1 VEDKLINST
10 NITQNILTAEQS
22 VLHIWGEHPLSGEVK
37 ISGAKN
43 SALVV
48 MAGSLLCSRGCRL
61 RNMPG
66 LVDVDK
72 MCQILE
78 ALGVKI
84 ERNGE
89 VIDLDTTGFNCH
101 TPPFELVS
109 KLRAAFFMI
118 GPILA
123 RLGVAKVPL
132 PGGCSIGS
140 RPVELHVRGL
150 QAMGAHVE
158 IEHGIVNAY
167 VKGSNNRLRG
177 AKIYLDYPSVGA
189 TETLMMAATLADGE
203 TILENAAREPEVIDL
218 ANFCISIGAQI
229 IGAGTERIT
238 IVGVKELHSTEYSII
253 PDRIEAATFLVAGA
267 ITNSEISMFPVIPE
281 HLTAAIAKLQQIGAN
296 VVMDAP
302 DRLRVIP
309 TSKLRGTD
317 IETLPYPAFPTDMQ
331 AQFMAL
337 LAISEG
343 NSVITETVFE
353 NRLQHVAEL
362 KRMGANIKV
371 KGNHAIVEGVTHL
384 SGATVTATDLR
395 ASAALVL
402 AGLAAHGKTTIQGL
416 HHLDRGYD
424 CLEAKM
430 RNLGAKIERVRIE
443 TDGKIVIS
451 HIELNTGLRI
461 SDAASQAANP
471 ALDRAII
478 KVLNSYYYA
487 THSSPAINAI
497 TFQKDIDLAESITGN
512 TFTEAEIVDLNERT
526 NQHRLEFRKQLLQE
540 SLDVSEVAK
549 LLGYTEK
556 VVVELG
562 TNDILLSISD
572 EDRLLFPIFQFD
584 NTQSDQLV
592 NGLQEVLKALQI
604 SGIAKLSWLTSRN
617 PYLGLSTP
625 IEALKQGQKDLVI
638 REAAEVGVC

>member
-1 VEDKLINST
+1 MST
-10 NITQNILTAEQS
+10 TEQS
-22 VLHIWGEHPLSGEVK
+22 VIHIWGQNPLSGEVK

-48 MAGSLLCSRGCRL
+48 MAGALLCSSECRL
-61 RNMPG
+61 QNIPG

-72 MCQILE
+72 MCQIIE

-84 ERNGE
+84 QRNGE
-89 VIDLDTTGFNCH
+89 ILDFDTTDFNCY

-109 KLRAAFFMI
+109 KLRAAFFAI

-132 PGGCSIGS
+132 PGGCSIGA

-167 VKGSNNRLRG
+167 VTGSSKRLQG

-203 TILENAAREPEVIDL
+203 TILENAAKEPEVVDL
-218 ANFCISIGAQI
+218 ANFCISMGARI
-229 IGAGTERIT
+229 TGAGTDRIT
-238 IVGVKELHSTEYSII
+238 IVGVEKLHSTDYSII
-253 PDRIEAATFLVAGA
+253 SDRVEVATFLVAGA
-267 ITNSEISMFPVIPE
+267 ITNSEISMFPVIPD
-281 HLTAAIAKLQQIGAN
+281 HLTAAIAKLEQIGAK
-296 VVMDAP
+296 VVMDTP
-302 DRLRVIP
+302 DRMRVIP
-309 TSKLRGTD
+309 TGMLKGTD

-331 AQFMAL
+331 AQFMAM
-337 LAISEG
+337 LAVSDG

-371 KGNHAIVEGVTHL
+371 KGNHAIVEGITAL

-424 CLEAKM
+424 NLEAKM
-430 RNLGAKIERVRIE
+430 RNLGAKIERVRINADGE
-443 TDGKIVIS
+443 TIYRYG
-451 HIELNTGLRI
+451 E
-461 SDAASQAANP
+461 
-471 ALDRAII
+471 
-478 KVLNSYYYA
+478 
-487 THSSPAINAI
+487 
-497 TFQKDIDLAESITGN
+497 
-512 TFTEAEIVDLNERT
+512 EIVR
-526 NQHRLEFRKQLLQE
+526 
-540 SLDVSEVAK
+540 V
-549 LLGYTEK
+549 
-556 VVVELG
+556 
-562 TNDILLSISD
+562 
-572 EDRLLFPIFQFD
+572 
-584 NTQSDQLV
+584 
-592 NGLQEVLKALQI
+592 
-604 SGIAKLSWLTSRN
+604 
-617 PYLGLSTP
+617 
-625 IEALKQGQKDLVI
+625 
-638 REAAEVGVC
+638 